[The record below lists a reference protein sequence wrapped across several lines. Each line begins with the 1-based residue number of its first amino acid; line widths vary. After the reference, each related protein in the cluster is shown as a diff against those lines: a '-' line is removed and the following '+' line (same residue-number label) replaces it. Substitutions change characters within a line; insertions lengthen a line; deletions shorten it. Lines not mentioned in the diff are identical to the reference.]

1 VPMNPPKADRRSI
14 FPYPPPLTRHNIG
27 CYHADPLHAG
37 ADYPEGVFEKLIRI
51 EDGYFWFEARNDV
64 LRLMVETHLDQN
76 QRHSF
81 LEIGCGTGNVLRLLA
96 SLPNLSVAGAEVHA
110 AGAAM
115 AAARVPEVEVVQ
127 LDVLRMDFP
136 AAFDAI
142 GVFDVLEHLE
152 DDIAALVR
160 IREALKPG
168 GMCFVTVPQHPWL
181 WSSQDDVSGHKRR
194 YTRPQL
200 TAHLERA
207 GLKPVFLTSFFFFV
221 MPFFVA
227 SRMLKKAQTFI
238 RKIDEPADP
247 LVEMFLPPWLNGL
260 LRRLSALDLR
270 VIRRG
275 LSLPFGGSLFALAI
289 RRD

>member
-1 VPMNPPKADRRSI
+1 MNPLKEVRHSI

-27 CYHADPLHAG
+27 CYHADPPHAG
-37 ADYPEGVFEKLIRI
+37 ADYPEDVFQKLIRV

-64 LRLMVETHLDQN
+64 LRFMVESRLGQGK
-76 QRHSF
+76 RHSF
-81 LEIGCGTGNVLRLLA
+81 LEIGCGTGNVLRALA
-96 SLPNLSVAGAEVHA
+96 TLPNLSVAGAEVHA

-152 DDIAALVR
+152 DDIGALAR

-168 GMCFVTVPQHPWL
+168 GMCFITVPQHPWL
-181 WSSQDDVSGHKRR
+181 WTSQDDISGHKRR

-207 GLKPVFLTSFFFFV
+207 GLNPVFLTSFFFFV

-227 SRMLKKAQTFI
+227 SRILKQVRTAIF
-238 RKIDEPADP
+238 KIDAAAVDP
-247 LVEMFLPPWLNGL
+247 LGEMFLPPWLNRL
-260 LRRLSALDLR
+260 LRWLSALDLR
-270 VIRRG
+270 VIKKG
-275 LSLPFGGSLFALAI
+275 ISLPFGGSLFALAV
-289 RRD
+289 RRN